1 MKSMTNKNYNTS
13 LSFRMRNPV
22 LTKSHADCHILIDFP
37 TLFSA
42 DILELATLLYSTVV
56 NAQLI
61 FLGWTNC

>member
-42 DILELATLLYSTVV
+42 DILELATLL
-56 NAQLI
+56 
-61 FLGWTNC
+61 